1 MMEVRGAWF
10 SSWVTDD
17 AKGVEDALDDPAAG
31 FQPQISAADFAE
43 NADKP
48 NI

>member
-1 MMEVRGAWF
+1 MV

-17 AKGVEDALDDPAAG
+17 AKGVEDALDDPAA
-31 FQPQISAADFAE
+31 DFAE